1 MPMTI
6 QVQNVDAASPENR
19 SASSVAR
26 QNEASVLQ
34 MMSVKRNIEEK
45 KAELPDE
52 KQIKSVLEQAEKMA
66 SIFDRN
72 LKFLYR
78 KEADVYQVEV
88 IDASKNEVIRK
99 IPPDEMIRF
108 IEHINEML
116 GALFDMNA

>member
-1 MPMTI
+1 MTI
-6 QVQNVDAASPENR
+6 QVPNVDAASPENR
-19 SASSVAR
+19 STSSVAR

-88 IDASKNEVIRK
+88 IDASKNEVVRK